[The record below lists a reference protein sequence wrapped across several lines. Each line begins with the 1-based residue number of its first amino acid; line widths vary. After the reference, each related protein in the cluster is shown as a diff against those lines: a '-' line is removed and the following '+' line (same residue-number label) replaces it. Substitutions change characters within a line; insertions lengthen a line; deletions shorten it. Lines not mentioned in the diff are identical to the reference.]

1 MSNEARALRLHHS
14 VSGSR
19 GIHQRPRRSAT
30 AKPQVQVLAG
40 ARRAFWGP
48 IDAVPSTPPGFLCMK
63 LQMAGGPEAAKQ
75 QQRQTMAK
83 RTAAATQFSPLSKR
97 AAAAGC
103 HLAALL

>member
-1 MSNEARALRLHHS
+1 
-14 VSGSR
+14 
-19 GIHQRPRRSAT
+19 
-30 AKPQVQVLAG
+30 
-40 ARRAFWGP
+40 
-48 IDAVPSTPPGFLCMK
+48 MK
-63 LQMAGGPEAAKQ
+63 SQMAGGPEAAKQ